1 MKALMYLGP
10 KQMELQE
17 VPDMAPKKGEVRI
30 ALRATGICGSDTHGY
45 LGTTGRRIP
54 PMIMGH
60 ESAGEVIALGEGA
73 TKFKVGDRV
82 VLFPVKYC
90 GHCEYCEQHL
100 ENICPNRT
108 FLGVMTENGTLADA
122 INLEERLVLK
132 MPDSMS
138 YVQGALVEPFAVAY
152 RSVMQAMPLDGKT
165 VMVIGSGP
173 IGLLIML
180 IARHFK
186 AGRIVVSD
194 VVDARLDLALRLG
207 ADYVV
212 NGAKGDIG
220 EQLKAQTGKDKV
232 DITIEAVGITPTVQ
246 QSVNYLKNKGT
257 TVWVGASDKMISINM
272 QEVVVRELTIKG
284 NYIYNVQDFQEAM
297 DLVASGQIDL
307 SPLVTGTIP
316 LSEAN
321 DMFKYLTSG
330 PNEHIKVVVTWDK

>member
-10 KQMELQE
+10 KHMELLDL
-17 VPDMAPKKGEVRI
+17 PDEAPKKGEVRI
-30 ALRATGICGSDTHGY
+30 AMRATGICGSDTHGY
-45 LGTTGRRIP
+45 LGTTGRRIA
-54 PMIMGH
+54 PMIQGH
-60 ESAGEVIALGEGA
+60 ESSGEIVALGEGV
-73 TKFKVGDRV
+73 TRFKVGDRV

-90 GHCEYCEQHL
+90 GHCEYCAQHL

-108 FLGVMTENGTLADA
+108 FLGVMSENGTLADY
-122 INLEERLVLK
+122 INLEERLVLP
-132 MPDSMS
+132 MPENMT

-152 RSVMQAMPLDGKT
+152 RAVTQALPLEGKT

-173 IGLLIML
+173 IGLLISM

-186 AGRIVVSD
+186 AAKVVVSD
-194 VVDARLDLALRLG
+194 VVAPRLELALKLG

-220 EQLKAQTGKDKV
+220 EQMKAQTGRDKV
-232 DITIEAVGITPTVQ
+232 DVTIEAVGITPTAQ
-246 QSVNYLKNKGT
+246 QSINYLKNKGT
-257 TVWVGASDKMISINM
+257 AVWVGNADQMITVNM
-272 QEVVVRELTIKG
+272 QEIVVRELTIKG
-284 NYIYNVQDFQEAM
+284 NYIYNVQDFKDAM
-297 DLVASGQIDL
+297 NLIVSSGIDL

-330 PNEHIKVVVTWDK
+330 PNEHIKVVVTWEK